1 MFDRPPETA
10 SAETQGPGEAPLQ
23 DSIERLCALYDRLLG
38 QAPGGGMTETATAEL
53 KALAGVYDLDIDR
66 ADTEVWADLRAVLI
80 RQTVPDDGTTPVST
94 ETCTLMLVEDDPDM
108 AADLTALLSEA
119 GHRIVGPFH
128 NAEAAEAMAALQPID
143 LALLDINLSGE
154 GDGITLARTLK
165 ARWGVRSLFLSGDLP
180 AAARH
185 AELAEALILKPYTGR
200 EVLDAVARTGA
211 G

>member
-1 MFDRPPETA
+1 MFDRPPETS
-10 SAETQGPGEAPLQ
+10 SAENQGPGEAPLQ

-38 QAPGGGMTETATAEL
+38 QAPGGMTETASAEL

-80 RQTVPDDGTTPVST
+80 RQTAPGDATTPVST
-94 ETCTLMLVEDDPDM
+94 ETYTLMLVEDDPEM

-119 GHRIVGPFH
+119 GHRIIGPFH

-165 ARWGVRSLFLSGDLP
+165 TRWGVRSLFLSGDLP

-185 AELAEALILKPYTGR
+185 AELAEALVLKPYTGR
-200 EVLDAVARTGA
+200 EVLDAVARIGA